1 MSRNPEAQSP
11 IVRTGTITL
20 ASRVLVFGLS
30 LVAGVILARTLGPQG
45 RGLYALALVAPSALT
60 LLANLG
66 VSQAL
71 TYYLARRT
79 FPVDSLIGHAIALA
93 LILGGIT
100 TVLLIAFMAAAG
112 RWVLPGVPFSLV
124 VIASLSIPLGLFFY
138 FSLSFVQGKEDFV
151 GFNALYLVNAIALV
165 LLLAPLVLV
174 HGSVTLAVAAWSLS
188 WVPTAALGILLLSRY
203 GRLSLRLE
211 RKVARALFRFGI
223 VGYLGFVTNY
233 LNFRLDTFLVNI
245 FTNATQVGFYAVAV
259 SLAETIWYVASA
271 ASTVL
276 APRVASSE
284 AATSDITTGR
294 VSRVVVAITLL
305 GALALGVIAS
315 PLTRLLF
322 GAAFAPSVVAVWL
335 LLPGIVTSGVARV
348 LSGYLLGRNRLIVDF
363 AASLAGLAMTLVF
376 DIVLIPRY
384 GFAGAAVASSI
395 AYTTTMLV
403 NMRWV
408 VRNSTLTVRTLLVP
422 TWADVLA
429 ARQLW
434 ARRRTS
440 AGGGEAAG
448 GA

>member
-1 MSRNPEAQSP
+1 MSRDPAPQSP
-11 IVRTGTITL
+11 LVRTGTITL
-20 ASRVLVFGLS
+20 ASRVVVFALS
-30 LVAGVILARTLGPQG
+30 LAAGVILARTLGPQG

-60 LLANLG
+60 LVANLG

-71 TYYLARRT
+71 TYYLARRE
-79 FPVDSLIGHAIALA
+79 FPVDSLIGHAITLA
-93 LILGGIT
+93 LLLGAAT
-100 TVLLIAFMAAAG
+100 TVLLVAVMAVAG

-151 GFNALYLVNAIALV
+151 GFNALYLVNALALV
-165 LLLAPLVLV
+165 LLLVPLFAARGNVA
-174 HGSVTLAVAAWSLS
+174 LAVGAWSLS
-188 WVPTAALGILLLSRY
+188 WVPTAVLGVFLLSRH
-203 GRLSLRLE
+203 GRLNLRLE
-211 RKVARALFRFGI
+211 PRVARALFRFGI
-223 VGYLGFVTNY
+223 VGYVGFVTNY
-233 LNFRLDTFLVNI
+233 LNFRLDAFLVNI
-245 FTNATQVGFYAVAV
+245 FTNAAQVGFYAVAV

-284 AATSDITTGR
+284 PATSDITTGR
-294 VSRVVVAITLL
+294 VSRVVVTITML
-305 GALALGVIAS
+305 GAVALGLVAS
-315 PLTRLLF
+315 PLIRLLF
-322 GAAFAPSVVAVWL
+322 GGAFAPSVLAVWL

-363 AASLAGLAMTLVF
+363 AASLAGLGMTLVF

-384 GFAGAAVASSI
+384 GFAGAAVASSL

-408 VRNSTLTVRTLLVP
+408 VRNSSLTVKTLLVP
-422 TWADVLA
+422 TWADVRA

-434 ARRRTS
+434 GRPS
-440 AGGGEAAG
+440 
-448 GA
+448 

>member
-1 MSRNPEAQSP
+1 M
-11 IVRTGTITL
+11 RTGTITL
-20 ASRVLVFGLS
+20 ASRIVVFALS
-30 LVAGVILARTLGPQG
+30 LGAGVILARTLGPQG

-60 LLANLG
+60 LIANLG

-71 TYYLARRT
+71 TYYLARRELR
-79 FPVDSLIGHAIALA
+79 VDTLIGHAIALA
-93 LILGGIT
+93 LILGGVT
-100 TVLLIAFMAAAG
+100 TVLLVAVMAIAG
-112 RWVLPGVPFSLV
+112 KWVLPGVPFSLV

-151 GFNALYLVNAIALV
+151 GFNALYLVNALT
-165 LLLAPLVLV
+165 LLLLLVPLFAARGNVV
-174 HGSVTLAVAAWSLS
+174 LAVAAWSLS
-188 WVPTAALGILLLSRY
+188 WVPTAALGIFLLSRH

-211 RKVARALFRFGI
+211 RQVTGRLFRFGI
-223 VGYLGFVTNY
+223 VGYVGFVTNY

-245 FTNATQVGFYAVAV
+245 FTNASQVGFYAVAV

-284 AATSDITTGR
+284 MATSDITTGR
-294 VSRVVVAITLL
+294 VSRVVVTITVL
-305 GALALGVIAS
+305 GALALGLVAS
-315 PLTRLLF
+315 PLIRWLF
-322 GAAFAPSVVAVWL
+322 GGAFAPSVLAVWL

-363 AASLAGLAMTLVF
+363 VASLAGLGVTLVF
-376 DIVLIPRY
+376 DIALIPRY
-384 GFAGAAVASSI
+384 GFAGAAVASSL

-408 VRNSTLTVRTLLVP
+408 VRNSTLTVKTLLVP
-422 TWADVLA
+422 TRADVVA

-434 ARRRTS
+434 RRPS
-440 AGGGEAAG
+440 
-448 GA
+448 